1 MPYFCDLKRF
11 QSMKN
16 RLLLLLLTVTIFA
29 QAQTIEVSGV
39 QSGIWE
45 ADTVL
50 VTGDV
55 KVQDS
60 LRIAAGTTVLFDSF
74 YSIKVENGASLAA
87 VGTEGDSILFTIAD
101 TTGFHLFNLGRGG
114 WNGIRLNKANAS
126 KFSYCRFQYGKAALD
141 DDQDGGALRIF
152 DCNNVE
158 ISHSN
163 LFCNFSRE
171 HGGALNAENSKVVIH
186 DCKVNNN
193 LTYTKLDTVYFMYG
207 GGLRFLKCEVEIS
220 TTDFHYNNGETAI
233 GGAISIDSCMA
244 KIDRCRFEH
253 NFGINGG
260 GLYLIRCFDNPCSI
274 TNSLFAHNTSGH
286 FGGGLA
292 ISDSS
297 PLVSN
302 LTVVD
307 NHSVGVN
314 CGGIFF
320 YQHSS
325 PVLWNCIIYANTNNV
340 PLEEPVQMWSWT
352 LDDYAP
358 KFHNCLVQ
366 YGLENISNHEVI
378 TVYENCIDEDP
389 LFSGLAPDEFTIW
402 INSPC
407 FNTGSPDTPT
417 EILEG
422 LDLGGQPR
430 VYGGVV
436 DIGAY
441 EVDPTGVQENT
452 GKKSSVHIV
461 GNPVT
466 TSSYAEI
473 ECESACNLSA
483 KVYSIDGKFL
493 VHKNLEKSQT
503 GINRIEIGEWFQNLT
518 SGTYLLVIRTPK
530 NAFVAKVVKQ

>member
-1 MPYFCDLKRF
+1 
-11 QSMKN
+11 MKN
-16 RLLLLLLTVTIFA
+16 RLLLLLLTFTIFA

-50 VTGDV
+50 VTDDV

-87 VGTEGDSILFTIAD
+87 LGTEGDSILFTIAD

-114 WNGIRLNKANAS
+114 WNGIRLNKAG
-126 KFSYCRFQYGKAALD
+126 KCIFDYCRFQYGKAALD

-152 DCNNVE
+152 SSDDVE

-220 TTDFHYNNGETAI
+220 TTDFYYNNGETAI
-233 GGAISIDSCMA
+233 GGALSIDSCMA

-274 TNSLFAHNTSGH
+274 TNSLFANNISGH

-302 LTVVD
+302 LTVAD

-325 PVLWNCIIYANTNNV
+325 PVLWNCIIYGNTNDV
-340 PLEEPVQMWSWT
+340 PLEEPVQMWAWT

-358 KFHNCLVQ
+358 EFHNCLVQ
-366 YGLENISNHEVI
+366 FGFENISNHEVI

-402 INSPC
+402 TNSPC
-407 FNTGSPDTPT
+407 FDAGSPDTPA

-473 ECESACNLSA
+473 ECESACNLFA
-483 KVYSIDGKFL
+483 KIYSVGGKLL
-493 VHKNLEKSQT
+493 VNKNLGNAQA
-503 GINRIEIGEWFQNLT
+503 GLNRIEIGNLFQNLT
-518 SGTYLLVIRTPK
+518 SGTYIILIQAEGKT
-530 NAFVAKVVKQ
+530 ATAKVVKP